1 MYGNRYSGAEW
12 KARLEL
18 AAAYRLVHHVGWIE
32 LIFNLTKNPAPEV
45 R

>member
-12 KARLEL
+12 KARL
-18 AAAYRLVHHVGWIE
+18 AAYRLVHHVGWIE
-32 LIFNLTKNPAPEV
+32 LIFNVTKNPAPEV